1 MWVYFRSKQPHS
13 YSYTHPAVSSKTLLK
28 PTQLSI
34 VINCIFLTAI
44 VECVHK
50 CKNIFSLLSKL
61 KVFIDHG
68 DVYIY
73 FFTFNT
79 SSVQHQYI
87 LVPKLFRKTF
97 LLNSK
102 LGIACSFKVV
112 TFRFP
117 ERKEKPNKNL
127 DITLNYALQPVL
139 QLANVFIQ

>member
-1 MWVYFRSKQPHS
+1 MF
-13 YSYTHPAVSSKTLLK
+13 
-28 PTQLSI
+28 
-34 VINCIFLTAI
+34 INVKIFL
-44 VECVHK
+44 VYYQ
-50 CKNIFSLLSKL
+50 SLRYLL
-61 KVFIDHG
+61 IHG

-79 SSVQHQYI
+79 PSVQHQYI

-97 LLNSK
+97 LVNSK
-102 LGIACSFKVV
+102 LGIACSFEVV

-117 ERKEKPNKNL
+117 EQKEKPNKNL